1 MLRPFELSLPKTLDE
16 ALETYER
23 LGTDCKIV
31 AGGTDVF
38 VEMHSGKFEPK
49 QIMSIIAVKELEGIR
64 EENDNVVIG
73 PLTTHNEVDKSP
85 LIQTLF
91 PGLCDGCTQVGS
103 LQTRMRGTLGG
114 NICNAVPSGD
124 TLSSLLTLDTKLVL
138 AKKGRTRTV
147 AFGDFFLGAKKTV
160 LEPGE
165 LLVSIIIPKPEDNS
179 SSGYIKYGRRKAM
192 DLALLGAAASVTLS
206 DDRKTFKE
214 VRIGLTT
221 SAPVP
226 MSALKAA
233 AYLTEKLISADV
245 IDEAGRLASGEA
257 KSRSSWRCSAEYRH
271 EILKVI
277 VPQAINLALQR
288 IQVNLEEIK

>member
-16 ALETYER
+16 ALDTYER
-23 LGTDCKIV
+23 LGPDCKIV

-64 EENDNVVIG
+64 EENDKVIIG

-85 LIQTLF
+85 LIQKLF
-91 PGLCDGCTQVGS
+91 PGLCDGSTQVGS
-103 LQTRMRGTLGG
+103 LQTRVRGTLGG

-124 TLSSLLTLDTKLVL
+124 TLSPLLTLDTQLVL
-138 AKKGRTRTV
+138 AKKGSTRTV
-147 AFGDFFLGAKKTV
+147 AFSEFFLGAKKTV

-165 LLVSIIIPKPEDNS
+165 LLVSIIIPKPYANS
-179 SSGYIKYGRRKAM
+179 SSGYIKFGRRKAM

-206 DDRKTFKE
+206 EDRKTFKE
-214 VRIGLTT
+214 VKIGLTT

-226 MSALKAA
+226 MYALNASS
-233 AYLTEKLISADV
+233 YLTDKQVSDEIIK
-245 IDEAGRLASGEA
+245 EAGRIASSEA

-277 VPQAINLALQR
+277 VPQAINRALQR
-288 IQVNLEEIK
+288 IK

>member
-1 MLRPFELSLPKTLDE
+1 MLRPFELSLPKTLEE
-16 ALETYER
+16 ALDTYER
-23 LGTDCKIV
+23 LGSDCKIV

-38 VEMHSGKFEPK
+38 VEMHRGKFEPK
-49 QIMSIIAVKELEGIR
+49 QIMSIVAVKELEGIR
-64 EENDNVVIG
+64 EESESVVIG

-85 LIQTLF
+85 LIQMLF
-91 PGLCDGCTQVGS
+91 PGLCDGSTQVGS
-103 LQTRMRGTLGG
+103 LQTRMRGTIGG

-124 TLSSLLTLDTKLVL
+124 TLSPLLTLDTLLVL

-147 AFGDFFLGAKKTV
+147 TFVDFFLGAKKTV
-160 LEPGE
+160 LDPGE
-165 LLVSIIIPKPEDNS
+165 ILVSIIIPKPAAKS

-206 DDRKTFKE
+206 DDGNTFK
-214 VRIGLTT
+214 VVKIGLTT

-226 MSALKAA
+226 MAALEAA
-233 AYLTEKLISADV
+233 SFLADKPVTAEV

-277 VPQAINLALQR
+277 VPQAINLALKR
-288 IQVNLEEIK
+288 IK